1 MTKLLSLTSGSAPQP
16 GTAVLYLRVSTREQ
30 AERGG
35 EAEGFS
41 IPAQREACL
50 RKAQNLGVMVVAEF
64 TDAGESARSSRRPQ
78 LQAMLAYL
86 EESPAQFVIVH
97 KVDRLARN
105 RADDVAINMAIQRSG
120 ATLVSVTENID
131 QTPSGR
137 LLHGIMSDIAEFYSA
152 NLAHEVMKGLHQKA
166 RGGGTIG
173 KAPIGYL
180 NVRTIENGVEK
191 RTVQFD
197 PDRADLMR
205 WAFQAYASGEWT
217 LITLT
222 RELTERGLTTVPG
235 PKTPAKALSVSQLH
249 RFLRHPYYVGKIR
262 YGGALYEGQHQPLID
277 QTIWQRVQDVM
288 DSRSRDG
295 EKQRTHNHYLKSTVV
310 CMGCGSRLIV
320 SLNTNRHGT
329 TYPYFVC
336 LGRHQ
341 KRTGCTQKAIRIEQV
356 EIKVEDEYA
365 REPITPTEAA
375 ELRRYLTDEFALS
388 IAEQRESSERLAR
401 DKQRLE
407 HEQLKLLQSHYA
419 DAIPLDLLKKEQTRI
434 SNQLGSIERRLVRH
448 QTQLETISANL
459 DRALGFLVDLQ
470 AAYLSSDERGKRK
483 LNQAYW
489 ESVAIGEDDAE
500 GQPQPLYAALRAHEV
515 RAASQIYTRLAPRPR
530 TPKRAPHKETPEDN
544 LDHLRPFLHRARHAG
559 GVKEAQLAERE
570 GFEPSIP
577 LRINRLSK
585 AAP

>member
-1 MTKLLSLTSGSAPQP
+1 MSPSTGKPSKLLSLTSQSTPQM

-50 RKAQNLGVMVVAEF
+50 RKAQSLGVIVVGEF

-78 LQAMLAYL
+78 LQAMLRYL
-86 EESPAQFVIVH
+86 EDNPAQFVIVH
-97 KVDRLARN
+97 KIDRLARN

-180 NVRTIENGVEK
+180 NIRTYENGVEK

-197 PDRADLMR
+197 PDRAELMR
-205 WAFQAYASGEWT
+205 WAFSAYASGEWT
-217 LITLT
+217 LISLN

-235 PKTPAKALSVSQLH
+235 PKTPSKSLSVSQLH
-249 RFLRHPYYVGKIR
+249 RFLRHPYYTGKVL
-262 YGGALYEGQHQPLID
+262 YGGVLYDGQHEALVPEAV
-277 QTIWQRVQDVM
+277 WQRVQDIM
-288 DSRSRDG
+288 DSRNREG
-295 EKQRTHNHYLKSTVV
+295 EKQRRHNHYLKSTVV
-310 CMGCGSRLIV
+310 CLGCGSRLIV
-320 SLNTNRHGT
+320 SINTNRYGQS
-329 TYPYFVC
+329 YPYFVC

-341 KRTGCTQKAIRIEQV
+341 KRTTCTQKAIRIEKVEVQV
-356 EIKVEDEYA
+356 EEQYA
-365 REPITPTEAA
+365 EQPITSQEA
-375 ELRRYLTDEFALS
+375 EDLRRYLHDEFALILS
-388 IAEQRESSERLAR
+388 TRQAETDQLAR

-434 SNQLGSIERRLVRH
+434 SNQLSAIERRLTRNEN
-448 QTQLETISANL
+448 QLSTLSVNL
-459 DRALGFLVDLQ
+459 DRALSFLTNLHETYE
-470 AAYLSSDERGKRK
+470 AADERTKRQ

-489 ESVAIGEDDAE
+489 EHVAIGDDDAA
-500 GQPQPLYAALRAHEV
+500 GQPQPLYAALRAPEI
-515 RAASQIYTRLAPRPR
+515 RTASRFYARTVPGSSRTYRDVQTRPR
-530 TPKRAPHKETPEDN
+530 TRKRASQNGTPDAS
-544 LDHLRPFLHRARHAG
+544 LGQMHPFLIAARRAG
-559 GVKEAQLAERE
+559 GVKETQLA
-570 GFEPSIP
+570 
-577 LRINRLSK
+577 
-585 AAP
+585 